1 VAAAGVPSHVAVASG
16 KPGKPDGGALKPG
29 RDAMAAAD
37 VVCRFE
43 GVFKIFPAADALR
56 GRSSLVAVH
65 DVTLEVLRGELVT
78 LLGPS
83 GCGKSTLLSMLAGL
97 AAPTAGRVVFQG
109 HTITAPNTAVGYVSQ
124 DDHLLPWRT
133 LLENVQLPLEFRGV
147 PSRVRHERALEQVAT
162 VGLAGFEG
170 SYPHE
175 LSGGMRKRAAV
186 ARALVADPDTLL
198 MDEPFGSLDAQT
210 RLILQRELLRLW
222 EGTGRTVVFVTHD
235 LLEAIAL
242 SDRIV
247 VLTRRPARVKTVHT
261 VALPRPRDPFDV
273 LASPAGRE
281 LHEALWSDLRDE
293 LAVSSSGMS

>member
-1 VAAAGVPSHVAVASG
+1 MAVA
-16 KPGKPDGGALKPG
+16 
-29 RDAMAAAD
+29 D
-37 VVCRFE
+37 VACRFE
-43 GVFKIFPAADALR
+43 GVVKMFTATDAL
-56 GRSSLVAVH
+56 GRRPSLVAVR
-65 DVTLEVLRGELVT
+65 DVSFDVLRGEFVA

-83 GCGKSTLLSMLAGL
+83 GCGKSTLLNMLAGL
-97 AAPTAGRVVFQG
+97 VAPTTGRVVFQG
-109 HTITAPNTAVGYVSQ
+109 RPVTEPNTAIGYVSQ

-147 PSRVRHERALEQVAT
+147 PSRHRRARALEYIAT
-162 VGLAGFEG
+162 VGLAGFEE

-210 RLILQRELLRLW
+210 RFVLQRELLRLW

-247 VLTRRPARVKTVHT
+247 VFTRRPARVKTVRA
-261 VALPRPRDPFDV
+261 VAVARPRDPLDV

-281 LHEALWSDLRDE
+281 LHQALWSDLSDE
-293 LAVSSSGMS
+293 IAGSGSGTL

>member
-1 VAAAGVPSHVAVASG
+1 
-16 KPGKPDGGALKPG
+16 
-29 RDAMAAAD
+29 MAAAD

-43 GVFKIFPAADALR
+43 GVFKIFTAADALR
-56 GRSSLVAVH
+56 RRPSLVAVR
-65 DVTLEVLRGELVT
+65 DVSLDVFRGELVT

-83 GCGKSTLLSMLAGL
+83 GCGKSTLLNMLAGL

-109 HTITAPNTAVGYVSQ
+109 HTVTGPNTAVGYVSQ

-147 PSRVRHERALEQVAT
+147 PSRLRRERALKHIAT
-162 VGLAGFEG
+162 VGLAGFEA

-175 LSGGMRKRAAV
+175 LSGGMRKRATV

-210 RLILQRELLRLW
+210 RLVLQRELLRLW

-247 VLTRRPARVKTVHT
+247 VLTRRPARVKRVRP

-281 LHEALWSDLRDE
+281 LHQVLWSDLSDE
-293 LAVSSSGMS
+293 IGDSSGGPS